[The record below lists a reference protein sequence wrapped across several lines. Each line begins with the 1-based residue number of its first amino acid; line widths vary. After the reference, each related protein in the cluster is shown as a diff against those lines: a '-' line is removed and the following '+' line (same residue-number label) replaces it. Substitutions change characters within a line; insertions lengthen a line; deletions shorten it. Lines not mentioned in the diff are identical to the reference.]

1 MKKREQAPLTEK
13 ARQSKTNDK
22 IKATKTKKANDA
34 FELKEAP
41 FVTETTAS
49 GFSFFPVNGVR
60 IVNGVRKNEVAKIDD
75 ETLAPFL
82 RMTQAQREKQN
93 VAFVAVKDK
102 AGHVRLASDLSRFE
116 SAFTVAL
123 LAEFVEQSR
132 TFYDR
137 VNEIKKIRKANAEIE
152 RENELLA
159 KKNEAARKW
168 NATHDDKKEVV
179 ALRETAD
186 VPRAYVGQDGDDLDD
201 EVKKYMLAKW
211 NVRAFETYTDAKTLK
226 HFDELEKDGEIR
238 GFKSA
243 NGDVLKVK
251 SFEVVRG
258 VKTWHC
264 EQLDDRKAVD
274 VILWKS
280 DKFVFLN
287 LSKFWRKYFKQEL
300 RGKDY
305 ERAVSLVLSL
315 GTKRVPVFN
324 EDGNFSDAQFFTAY
338 SDAFRF
344 GRDYYTLLKLD
355 AVDVFAGTETAD
367 DFVKLTENV
376 ENILTD
382 ASDVEIRLWLAAVDW
397 KADVYKQR
405 KRLHGVRQMNKTC
418 QELFE
423 EFASVPE
430 VEQRRFARFWPKF
443 RTAVLKLQSENV
455 FVFFEVDVQKMTDT
469 TPATPNSRVSFG
481 VNLNMNERQAPELD
495 A

>member
-1 MKKREQAPLTEK
+1 MKKNEQAPLTEK
-13 ARQSKTNDK
+13 ASQNKNDK
-22 IKATKTKKANDA
+22 IKATKKKKANEA
-34 FELKEAP
+34 YELKEAP

-60 IVNGVRKNEVAKIDD
+60 IVNGVRKNEVAKFD
-75 ETLAPFL
+75 EEALAPFL
-82 RMTQAQREKQN
+82 QMTQAERERQN

-102 AGHVRLASDLSRFE
+102 GGHVRLASDLSRFE

-201 EVKKYMLAKW
+201 EIKKYMLAKW
-211 NVRAFETYTDAKTLK
+211 HVRAFETYTDAKTLK
-226 HFDELEKDGEIR
+226 QFEADEEDGQIR
-238 GFKSA
+238 GFQSA
-243 NGDVLKVK
+243 NGDVLRVK

-258 VKTWHC
+258 VETWHC
-264 EQLDDRKAVD
+264 RDVMKKTDFD
-274 VILWKS
+274 VIKWKS

-287 LSKFWRKYFKQEL
+287 LSKFWRKYFKQDLKSDEY
-300 RGKDY
+300 K
-305 ERAVSLVLSL
+305 RAVSLVLSL
-315 GTKRVPVFN
+315 GTKRVPVVDENGKFTTT
-324 EDGNFSDAQFFTAY
+324 QFFTTY
-338 SDAFRF
+338 FDAFRF
-344 GRDYYTLLKLD
+344 GRDFYALLKLD

-382 ASDVEIRLWLAAVDW
+382 ASEVEIRLWLAAVDW

-455 FVFFEVDVQKMTDT
+455 FVFFEVDGQKMTDT

-481 VNLNMNERQAPELD
+481 VNLNMNERQAPELN